1 MPYIGNKPLAKYATL
16 TRQTFSSPTGT
27 SHTLSQTVTNSDD
40 LLLYINN
47 VKQNPADYTASG
59 TTLTTASLA
68 GGTEMYC
75 LYYGKT
81 TETVAVPASS
91 VGDSHIVDMAS
102 SKLTGTIA
110 DARFPATLPA
120 SSGANLTSLPAGNLT
135 GTLPAL
141 DGSSLTGVG
150 GAWNMIG
157 TSEASTS
164 ASLTVTGLDSTY
176 DNYAIG
182 ISDMTPSSDIQNA
195 YIRLGDS
202 SGIDSGASDYAWHL
216 MRNKSHSGSYAG
228 QANNST
234 SSIQMGAVGTGT
246 GEGMGGMLYLNR
258 PANGTLYPVIHGTYT
273 SYYVGTS
280 TKIES
285 GVITGVRLSGISVDR
300 VQIFIGAGN
309 IVTGRLTV
317 WGISHT

>member
-120 SSGANLTSLPAGNLT
+120 SSGANLTNLPAGNLT
-135 GTLPAL
+135 GTVADARISALTSSKLTGNLPAIS
-141 DGSSLTGVG
+141 G
-150 GAWNMIG
+150 
-157 TSEASTS
+157 
-164 ASLTVTGLDSTY
+164 ASLTNLPATGGKYKVLSTTYDISVTGSLAVTG
-176 DNYAIG
+176 AG
-182 ISDMTPSSDIQNA
+182 FEPKFV
-195 YIRLGDS
+195 YIH
-202 SGIDSGASDYAWHL
+202 Y
-216 MRNKSHSGSYAG
+216 
-228 QANNST
+228 
-234 SSIQMGAVGTGT
+234 GTGAWVT
-246 GEGMGGMLYLNR
+246 GRFGWGGSDGTTHKSMNDANKQTSDSWMQSNYLMDNIY
-258 PANGTLYPVIHGTYT
+258 ASSVYAY
-273 SYYVGTS
+273 
-280 TKIES
+280 
-285 GVITGVRLSGISVDR
+285 ITGVTLDSDGVTFTRAKFGTPTGTITLN
-300 VQIFIGAGN
+300 IFCFG
-309 IVTGRLTV
+309 
-317 WGISHT
+317 

>member
-1 MPYIGNKPLAKYATL
+1 MGYLGQKPTNVPL
-16 TRQTFSSPTGT
+16 TS
-27 SHTLSQTVTNSDD
+27 
-40 LLLYINN
+40 
-47 VKQNPADYTASG
+47 ADIT
-59 TTLTTASLA
+59 
-68 GGTEMYC
+68 
-75 LYYGKT
+75 
-81 TETVAVPASS
+81 
-91 VGDSHIVDMAS
+91 D
-102 SKLTGTIA
+102 GTIA
-110 DARFPATLPA
+110 LADMSSQSVDEDNLHISNAGSNGQFLSKQSGDA
-120 SSGANLTSLPAGNLT
+120 GGLTWAAAG
-135 GTLPAL
+135 
-141 DGSSLTGVG
+141 G
-150 GAWNMIG
+150 GAWNMVG

-182 ISDMTPSSDIQNA
+182 ISDITSSSDTQNA

-216 MRNKSHSGSYAG
+216 MRNKSNSASYVG
-228 QANNST
+228 QASNST

-246 GEGMGGMLYLNR
+246 GEGMGGMLYLSR
-258 PANGTLYPVIHGTYT
+258 PADGTLYPVIHGTYT
-273 SYYVGTS
+273 SYYVNTYVL
-280 TKIES
+280 ES

>member
-1 MPYIGNKPLAKYATL
+1 MAGFIGNKPGAKYATL

-120 SSGANLTSLPAGNLT
+120 SSGANLTNLPAGNLT
-135 GTLPAL
+135 GTVADARISALTSSKLTGNLPAIS
-141 DGSSLTGVG
+141 G
-150 GAWNMIG
+150 
-157 TSEASTS
+157 
-164 ASLTVTGLDSTY
+164 ASLTNLPATGGKYKVLSTTYDISVTGSLAVTG
-176 DNYAIG
+176 AG
-182 ISDMTPSSDIQNA
+182 FEPKFV
-195 YIRLGDS
+195 YIH
-202 SGIDSGASDYAWHL
+202 Y
-216 MRNKSHSGSYAG
+216 
-228 QANNST
+228 
-234 SSIQMGAVGTGT
+234 GTGAWVD
-246 GEGMGGMLYLNR
+246 GRFGWGGSDGTTHKSMNDANKQTSDSWMQSNYLMDNIY
-258 PANGTLYPVIHGTYT
+258 ASSVYAY
-273 SYYVGTS
+273 
-280 TKIES
+280 
-285 GVITGVRLSGISVDR
+285 ITGVTLDSDGVTFTRAKFGTPTGTITLN
-300 VQIFIGAGN
+300 IFCFG
-309 IVTGRLTV
+309 
-317 WGISHT
+317 

>member
-81 TETVAVPASS
+81 TETVAPPASS

-120 SSGANLTSLPAGNLT
+120 SSGANLTNLPAGNLT
-135 GTLPAL
+135 GTVADARISALTSSKLTGNLPAIS
-141 DGSSLTGVG
+141 G
-150 GAWNMIG
+150 
-157 TSEASTS
+157 
-164 ASLTVTGLDSTY
+164 ASLTNLPATGGKYKVLSTTYDISVTGSLAVTG
-176 DNYAIG
+176 AG
-182 ISDMTPSSDIQNA
+182 FEPKFV
-195 YIRLGDS
+195 YIH
-202 SGIDSGASDYAWHL
+202 Y
-216 MRNKSHSGSYAG
+216 
-228 QANNST
+228 
-234 SSIQMGAVGTGT
+234 GTGAWVT
-246 GEGMGGMLYLNR
+246 GRFGWGGSDGTTHKSMNDANKQTSDSWMQSNYLMDNIY
-258 PANGTLYPVIHGTYT
+258 ASSVYAY
-273 SYYVGTS
+273 
-280 TKIES
+280 
-285 GVITGVRLSGISVDR
+285 ITGVTLDSDGVTFTRAKFGTPTGTITLN
-300 VQIFIGAGN
+300 IFCFG
-309 IVTGRLTV
+309 
-317 WGISHT
+317 